1 MLDFIRDYFA
11 ESEERPNKF
20 TLFMGEKIKT
30 AREEAGYSQEK
41 LAQLVYLRR
50 ATLSDIEN
58 GKSEPNTSTF
68 TLLAY
73 YLKKPLAYFLP
84 EYLYHEITGEELTP
98 LENELLLNFRD
109 DIVSDHFRRLIIDI
123 VKSVGKFDIDAF
135 VVEQAPF
142 VAAKLEHEEE
152 LNKLHERRGKK

>member
-1 MLDFIRDYFA
+1 MLDFIRDFFA

-20 TLFMGEKIKT
+20 TLFMGEKIRS

-58 GKSEPNTSTF
+58 GKNEPNTSTF

-84 EYLYHEITGEELTP
+84 EYLYHEIKGEDLTP

-109 DIVSDHFRRLIIDI
+109 DIVSDYFRRLIIDI
-123 VKSVGKFDIDAF
+123 VKSIGKFDIDAF
-135 VVEQAPF
+135 VVEQTPYTI
-142 VAAKLEHEEE
+142 AKLEHEEE
-152 LNKLHERRGKK
+152 VKKSREKRGKN